1 MTNPSHTQLL
11 PYTPT
16 WQEKFEAEKQK
27 IETIFGTNALSIEHI
42 GSTSIPGLI
51 SKPIIDIAVMIDHHE
66 NADVFTEPLAQLG
79 YHFLLDKSSGERHFY
94 TKGTPIEYHLSIAY
108 QNRGGFWK
116 RQILFR
122 DYLRNHS
129 DARDAYTQLKIQLLQ
144 QDPSGVGSYF
154 AGKSEFIADILQK
167 AEKEVQ

>member
-1 MTNPSHTQLL
+1 MTDLSHTQLL
-11 PYTPT
+11 PYTSM
-16 WQEKFEAEKQK
+16 WQDKFEDEKQK
-27 IETIFGTNALSIEHI
+27 IQTIFDTKAISIEHI

-66 NADVFTEPLAQLG
+66 NADTFTVPLAQLG
-79 YHFLLDKSSGERHFY
+79 YQFHLDKSSSERNFY

-108 QNRGGFWK
+108 QSRGGFWK

-122 DYLRNHS
+122 DYLRNHTE
-129 DARDAYTQLKIQLLQ
+129 ARDAYAQLKIKLLQ
-144 QDPSGVGSYF
+144 NDPTGVGSYF

-167 AEKEVQ
+167 AEK